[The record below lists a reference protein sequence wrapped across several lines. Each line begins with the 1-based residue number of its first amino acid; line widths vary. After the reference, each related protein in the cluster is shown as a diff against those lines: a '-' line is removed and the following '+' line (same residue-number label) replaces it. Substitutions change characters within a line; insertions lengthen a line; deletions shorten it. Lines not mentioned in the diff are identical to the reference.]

1 MPLLPSI
8 FGPGLSETDQIMSR
22 GERLSESG
30 HPFDDLLLFQPT
42 EARSARRQVSYRQEA
57 ILRNGTGAD
66 DAFLV
71 GNEAGAP
78 MVIRHKIQK
87 AG

>member
-1 MPLLPSI
+1 MRRLPSI
-8 FGPGLSETDQIMSR
+8 FGPGLSETDQMISR

-42 EARSARRQVSYRQEA
+42 EARFARRQVSYRQEVT
-57 ILRNGTGAD
+57 LRSGTDAD
-66 DAFLV
+66 DAFSV

-78 MVIRHKIQK
+78 MVIRHKIRR
-87 AG
+87 A